1 MYELILMFSFG
12 QFSFLNNKSYKYKS
26 IYKSIKFLKCAILL
40 FSKVRNKEV
49 LNFFS
54 SDKSNYSD
62 VKTDNTILIIRK

>member
-1 MYELILMFSFG
+1 MYELILMFSFW
-12 QFSFLNNKSYKYKS
+12 QFSSLNNKSYKYKS
-26 IYKSIKFLKCAILL
+26 IQFFKCAILL

-62 VKTDNTILIIRK
+62 VKTDNTILISRK